1 MKWIYCISL
10 ICVLS
15 SCSNF
20 LDDYSQD
27 LVIPQSVSDFD
38 ELLLGNGYLP
48 RKQVSELRAGGLTWW
63 VHLLDDDV
71 NTVTEASA
79 LRGLFDMDSH
89 YFGYTTWQFEV
100 GRSYDQLNLRD
111 DNGDWDELY
120 KRINSLNIILEEIEN
135 IPQDIEKD
143 RKDAY
148 RIKGEAHFLRAQF
161 YLTLVNLYA
170 PMYNPNTA
178 ERTLGVPLKL
188 TSFVEHDNKKEAQ
201 FERASVASVYAQ
213 IIKDLEKSVENFDQG
228 SKNKGSYRSSKE
240 AAMLLLS
247 RTHLYMQDWVNAKTW
262 GMRVIE
268 SKGSLQNYAFIAE
281 DEVVIGE
288 SNDEILFAQGPLNV
302 QNMFTARGGDF
313 CVTADLYHSYADED
327 YRKSLYFSKSS
338 FTDSIAIG
346 RKFKKELHISPVS
359 DLFLLRTSEAYL
371 NTIEALAMNG
381 DIQQAKELLTTFR
394 SYRMSS
400 PEVNSATEEELV
412 SKIREERRKEFCF
425 EGHRWF
431 DLRRYAQAN
440 KHMFNKE
447 IIRSFTSYNWN
458 DKNKAVKVELY
469 KLNSGDLAYTFAIPK
484 LVVDFDRGLPNNERE
499 LRKPFQ
505 ENKLN

>member
-15 SCSNF
+15 SCSKF

-38 ELLLGNGYLP
+38 ELLLGNGYLH
-48 RKQVSELRAGGLTWW
+48 RKQVSELRAGGLIWW
-63 VHLLDDDV
+63 LQILDDDS

-79 LRGLFDMDSH
+79 VRGLFEMDS
-89 YFGYTTWQFEV
+89 YYYGYTTWQFEV
-100 GRSYDQLNLRD
+100 GRSYDQLSLRD
-111 DNGDWDELY
+111 DNADWDDLY

-135 IPQDIEKD
+135 MPQDNESDK
-143 RKDAY
+143 KDAH
-148 RIKGEAHFLRAQF
+148 RIKGEAQFLRAQF

-178 ERTLGVPLKL
+178 NNILGVPLKL
-188 TSFVEHDNKKEAQ
+188 TSFVEHDNSKEAQ
-201 FERASVASVYAQ
+201 FERASVASVYTQ
-213 IIKDLEKSVENFDQG
+213 IIKDLEESVVNFEQG
-228 SKNKGSYRSSKE
+228 SKNKGTYRASKE

-247 RTHLYMQDWVNAKTW
+247 RVYLYTQDWAKAKEL
-262 GMRVIE
+262 GLRVID
-268 SKGSLQNYAFIAE
+268 SNGSLQNYAFIAE
-281 DEVVIGE
+281 DEVAISE
-288 SNDEILFAQGPLNV
+288 NNDEIIFTQGPLNV

-313 CVTADLYHSYADED
+313 CVTKELYDTYSTND
-327 YRKSLYFSKSS
+327 YRKALFFNKSS
-338 FTDSIAIG
+338 FTDSIAIS

-371 NTIEALAMNG
+371 NTIEALAMIG
-381 DIQQAKELLTTFR
+381 EVQQAKDLLATFR
-394 SYRMSS
+394 TYRMSD
-400 PEVNSATEEELV
+400 PIINSTSEEELIAE
-412 SKIREERRKEFCF
+412 IREERRKEFCF

-440 KHMFNKE
+440 KHSFNKE
-447 IIRSFTSYNWN
+447 IIRSFTVYNWN
-458 DKNKAVKVELY
+458 DKNKAIKVELY
-469 KLNSGDLAYTFAIPK
+469 KLNVDDLAYTFAIPK
-484 LVVDFDRGLPNNERE
+484 LVIDFDRGMPNNERE
-499 LRKPFQ
+499 LRKTFQ